1 MSVDIILKD
10 IEWDGVNKIRV
21 PLEGGGTQDFSIGGG
36 SANLQTKSKTYTP
49 TTSQQTDTVSP
60 DTGYDGL
67 SSVNVTVNAM
77 PSGTAGTPT
86 ATKGTVSN
94 HSVSVTPSVT
104 NTTGYITGGTKTGT
118 SVSVSASELVSG
130 SQTVAGNGTFDVTNL
145 AQLIV
150 DTPTMNLPSATS
162 STSTG
167 TNKANILP
175 STSQQYLNIPA
186 GLNETAQYYQ
196 LIGMELAPLNVTQNG
211 TYNASTYD
219 ISGFNTVNV
228 NVPTGGATLQTK
240 SATYTPT
247 ESQQTDSILPD
258 TGYDGMSQVDVTVN
272 AISSSYVGSAIT
284 RRSSSDLTVSDATVT
299 APSGYYSASASTSVA
314 SGTVVPPASIT
325 EIGTVTVVTPTGHGS
340 PRMRVT
346 ATSQAVPNVTQAGY
360 ISAGTSG
367 QISVTLETNVTGKG
381 TATFY
386 PSTSDQSIS
395 ASTYVS
401 GVQTFKAVTTN
412 NIIASNIKSGVTVEV
427 GDADDS
433 DRILSVTGTY
443 TGGGGVGTL
452 LNTTSLGSF
461 STSSTTAT
469 DTGKSLSVSG
479 INSYDA
485 LIVETSVDTVTNN
498 RHLCTVA
505 VILLAATSNRN
516 TKSGGTIAT
525 LKQNYKI
532 SSGGVT
538 TVRTGTTAY
547 GIYPNSITIS
557 NGTATIPMYIRY
569 NGTST
574 GTINNTYTTRVYGL
588 NLYDLIGG

>member
-36 SANLQTKSKTYTP
+36 SANLQTKSETYTP

-162 STSTG
+162 STPTG
-167 TNKANILP
+167 TRRANLYP

-186 GLNETAQYYQ
+186 GLNDTARYYQ
-196 LIGMELAPLNVTQNG
+196 IIGMDLAPLNVTQNG
-211 TYNASTYD
+211 TYNASDVD
-219 ISGFNTVNV
+219 ITGFNTVTV

-247 ESQQTDSILPD
+247 TTQQTDTITADS
-258 TGYDGMSQVDVTVN
+258 GYDGLDAVNVTVN
-272 AISSSYVGSAIT
+272 AMPTGS
-284 RRSSSDLTVSDATVT
+284 VT
-299 APSGYYSASASTSVA
+299 APSDI
-314 SGTVVPPASIT
+314 TV
-325 EIGTVTVVTPTGHGS
+325 
-340 PRMRVT
+340 
-346 ATSQAVPNVTQAGY
+346 SQATMLPRLSNTVLTVYKENVSVTPNVTQAGY
-360 ISAGTSG
+360 ISS
-367 QISVTLETNVTGKG
+367 G
-381 TATFY
+381 TAGNSTITVGTNIPVKTATTFY
-386 PSTSDQSIS
+386 PSTTDQTIRDNTYI
-395 ASTYVS
+395 AST
-401 GVQTFKAVTTN
+401 QTFKAVTTN

>member
-36 SANLQTKSKTYTP
+36 VTPTGNINITHSGQTDVTNYATATVPTADANAGSISSSYVTENNQRKWKFTYEGYAESPGWVDEGGFGSPQTYEYNAIPSNTTITP
-49 TTSQQTDTVSP
+49 TTSAQTIGGQNYMMEGAVTVSAVP
-60 DTGYDGL
+60 SMTL
-67 SSVNVTVNAM
+67 PATTSSS
-77 PSGTAGTPT
+77 P
-86 ATKGTVSN
+86 
-94 HSVSVTPSVT
+94 
-104 NTTGYITGGTKTGT
+104 TGT
-118 SVSVSASELVSG
+118 RRA
-130 SQTVAGNGTFDVTNL
+130 NL
-145 AQLIV
+145 Y
-150 DTPTMNLPSATS
+150 
-162 STSTG
+162 
-167 TNKANILP
+167 P

-186 GLNETAQYYQ
+186 GLNDTARYYQ
-196 LIGMELAPLNVTQNG
+196 IIGMDLAPLNVTQNG
-211 TYNASTYD
+211 TYNASDVD
-219 ISGFNTVNV
+219 ITGFNTVTV

-240 SATYTPT
+240 SKTYTPT

-427 GDADDS
+427 GDADDP
-433 DRILSVTGTY
+433 DRVLSVTGTY
-443 TGGGGVGTL
+443 
-452 LNTTSLGSF
+452 
-461 STSSTTAT
+461 
-469 DTGKSLSVSG
+469 
-479 INSYDA
+479 
-485 LIVETSVDTVTNN
+485 
-498 RHLCTVA
+498 
-505 VILLAATSNRN
+505 
-516 TKSGGTIAT
+516 SGGTSTCDTKTMTNDDSQAT
-525 LKQNYKI
+525 SIQFTGLSGQPKWFFVRCTSQLTR
-532 SSGGVT
+532 SSSYSYYFVT
-538 TVRTGTTAY
+538 D
-547 GIYPNSITIS
+547 
-557 NGTATIPMYIRY
+557 IRY
-569 NGTST
+569 NGTNHNGNYYRRSN
-574 GTINNTYTTRVYGL
+574 GTYYNDTSHYSHTYSNNTLTVSSSANRGAAGGSFYNGNYELVYI
-588 NLYDLIGG
+588 Y

>member
-67 SSVNVTVNAM
+67 SSVNVTVNAI
-77 PSGTAGTPT
+77 PTGSAGTPT

-162 STSTG
+162 STPTG
-167 TNKANILP
+167 TRRANLYP

-427 GDADDS
+427 GDADDP
-433 DRILSVTGTY
+433 DRVLSVTGTY
-443 TGGGGVGTL
+443 
-452 LNTTSLGSF
+452 
-461 STSSTTAT
+461 
-469 DTGKSLSVSG
+469 
-479 INSYDA
+479 
-485 LIVETSVDTVTNN
+485 
-498 RHLCTVA
+498 
-505 VILLAATSNRN
+505 
-516 TKSGGTIAT
+516 SGGTSTCDTKTMTNDDNQAT
-525 LKQNYKI
+525 SIQFTNLSGEPKWFFVRCTSQLSR
-532 SSGGVT
+532 SSSYSYYFVT
-538 TVRTGTTAY
+538 D
-547 GIYPNSITIS
+547 
-557 NGTATIPMYIRY
+557 IRY
-569 NGTST
+569 NGTNHNGNYYRRSN
-574 GTINNTYTTRVYGL
+574 GTYYNDTSHYSHTYSNNTLTVSSSANRGSAGGSFYNGNYELVYI
-588 NLYDLIGG
+588 Y

>member
-162 STSTG
+162 STPTG

-186 GLNETAQYYQ
+186 GLNDTARYYQ
-196 LIGMELAPLNVTQNG
+196 IIGMDLAPLNVTQNG
-211 TYNASTYD
+211 TYNASDVD
-219 ISGFNTVNV
+219 ITGFNTVTV
-228 NVPTGGATLQTK
+228 NVSGGTPSLQTK
-240 SATYTPT
+240 SKTYTPT
-247 ESQQTDSILPD
+247 TSQQTDTITAD
-258 TGYDGMSQVDVTVN
+258 TGYDGLDEVDITINAVPTGSVTMPSS
-272 AISSSYVGSAIT
+272 ISADGGSAHYTTQARLVIT
-284 RRSSSDLTVSDATVT
+284 
-299 APSGYYSASASTSVA
+299 A
-314 SGTVVPPASIT
+314 SGTA
-325 EIGTVTVVTPTGHGS
+325 TPD
-340 PRMRVT
+340 
-346 ATSQAVPNVTQAGY
+346 VTQAGY
-360 ISAGTSG
+360 ISSGTSG
-367 QISVTLETNVTGKG
+367 SVNLLVATTIPTKD

-386 PSTSDQSIS
+386 PSTTDRTIQSNYYLKG
-395 ASTYVS
+395 A
-401 GVQTFKAVTTN
+401 QTIKAVTTN

-427 GDADDS
+427 GDADDP
-433 DRILSVTGTY
+433 DRVLSVTGTY
-443 TGGGGVGTL
+443 
-452 LNTTSLGSF
+452 
-461 STSSTTAT
+461 
-469 DTGKSLSVSG
+469 
-479 INSYDA
+479 
-485 LIVETSVDTVTNN
+485 
-498 RHLCTVA
+498 
-505 VILLAATSNRN
+505 
-516 TKSGGTIAT
+516 SGGTSTCDTKTMTNDDNQAT
-525 LKQNYKI
+525 SIQFTNLSGEPKWFFVRCTSQLSR
-532 SSGGVT
+532 SSSYSYYFVT
-538 TVRTGTTAY
+538 D
-547 GIYPNSITIS
+547 
-557 NGTATIPMYIRY
+557 IRY
-569 NGTST
+569 NGTNHNGNYYRRSN
-574 GTINNTYTTRVYGL
+574 GTYYNDTSHYSHTYSNNTLTVSSSANRGSAGGSFYNGNYELVYI
-588 NLYDLIGG
+588 Y